1 MAKTLTTQSLDLS
14 AFSSKLAEQYTVEHI
29 ISTQSSELVLQIRSK
44 SDAEDYVLQI
54 YSFSYP
60 LLRQAKKMQ
69 SNHPALLL
77 LHENGLL
84 ILLSPSFIELLP
96 KEQPKRNTFLHSKY
110 LPYIAFLFCSCL
122 FLYSIHDALRKKNAN
137 TAIAKHSIISAFSDN
152 HKKHKTAT
160 GSALSNQTNTFLT
173 SSSSAITVSPPD
185 NSPPDNSPAA
195 GFPATVPSNFLDLQK
210 QGLTNVSLKRKLKQN
225 QDITILAASY
235 NQITSCK
242 EIAPLS
248 NVKELYLNTNK
259 ITSIQSLS
267 ACQNLSIL
275 VLSDNKLQDIGALQ
289 ALSDLTI
296 LDLSDNPKITK
307 IHCLSSLTKLQFLL
321 LQNTGCSR
329 KEISYLQKKLPL
341 CTIFY

>member
-1 MAKTLTTQSLDLS
+1 
-14 AFSSKLAEQYTVEHI
+14 
-29 ISTQSSELVLQIRSK
+29 
-44 SDAEDYVLQI
+44 
-54 YSFSYP
+54 
-60 LLRQAKKMQ
+60 MQ
-69 SNHPALLL
+69 SNHPDMLL

-84 ILLSPSFIELLP
+84 ILLSPSFIELLS

-110 LPYIAFLFCSCL
+110 LPYVAFLFCSCL

-137 TAIAKHSIISAFSDN
+137 TAIAKHSIISAFSGSQN
-152 HKKHKTAT
+152 KKKTAT
-160 GSALSNQTNTFLT
+160 GSALSNQTNVFLA
-173 SSSSAITVSPPD
+173 SSPSSIIVSLPD
-185 NSPPDNSPAA
+185 NSPTA

>member
-1 MAKTLTTQSLDLS
+1 MPCA
-14 AFSSKLAEQYTVEHI
+14 
-29 ISTQSSELVLQIRSK
+29 
-44 SDAEDYVLQI
+44 
-54 YSFSYP
+54 
-60 LLRQAKKMQ
+60 
-69 SNHPALLL
+69 
-77 LHENGLL
+77 
-84 ILLSPSFIELLP
+84 
-96 KEQPKRNTFLHSKY
+96 
-110 LPYIAFLFCSCL
+110 
-122 FLYSIHDALRKKNAN
+122 KKNAN
-137 TAIAKHSIISAFSDN
+137 TAIAKHSIISAFSGSQN
-152 HKKHKTAT
+152 KKKTAT
-160 GSALSNQTNTFLT
+160 GSALSNQTNASLA
-173 SSSSAITVSPPD
+173 SSPSSIIV
-185 NSPPDNSPAA
+185 SPPDNSPAA

-248 NVKELYLNTNK
+248 NVKELYLSTNK

>member
-44 SDAEDYVLQI
+44 SDAKDYILQI

-60 LLRQAKKMQ
+60 LLRQAKKMH
-69 SNHPALLL
+69 SNHPDMLL

-110 LPYIAFLFCSCL
+110 LPYVAFLFCSCL
-122 FLYSIHDALRKKNAN
+122 FLYSIHDAMRKKNAN
-137 TAIAKHSIISAFSDN
+137 TAIAKHSIISAFSGSQN
-152 HKKHKTAT
+152 KKKTAT
-160 GSALSNQTNTFLT
+160 GSALSNQTNASLV
-173 SSSSAITVSPPD
+173 SSPSSIIVSPPD
-185 NSPPDNSPAA
+185 NSP
-195 GFPATVPSNFLDLQK
+195 ATVSNNFLDLQK

-235 NQITSCK
+235 NQITSCN

>member
-1 MAKTLTTQSLDLS
+1 M
-14 AFSSKLAEQYTVEHI
+14 
-29 ISTQSSELVLQIRSK
+29 
-44 SDAEDYVLQI
+44 
-54 YSFSYP
+54 SFSIFYTWC
-60 LLRQAKKMQ
+60 LAQKKCKYC
-69 SNHPALLL
+69 NRKTFDH
-77 LHENGLL
+77 
-84 ILLSPSFIELLP
+84 FCFFR
-96 KEQPKRNTFLHSKY
+96 QPKQK
-110 LPYIAFLFCSCL
+110 
-122 FLYSIHDALRKKNAN
+122 
-137 TAIAKHSIISAFSDN
+137 
-152 HKKHKTAT
+152 KTAT
-160 GSALSNQTNTFLT
+160 GSALSNQTNVSLA
-173 SSSSAITVSPPD
+173 SSPSSIIVST
-185 NSPPDNSPAA
+185 PDNSPAA

-248 NVKELYLNTNK
+248 HVKELYLNTNK

>member
-69 SNHPALLL
+69 SNHPDMLL

-96 KEQPKRNTFLHSKY
+96 KEQPKRNAFLHSKY
-110 LPYIAFLFCSCL
+110 LPYVAFLFCSCL

-137 TAIAKHSIISAFSDN
+137 TAIAKHSIISAFSGSQN
-152 HKKHKTAT
+152 KKKTAT
-160 GSALSNQTNTFLT
+160 GSALSNQTNVFLA
-173 SSSSAITVSPPD
+173 SSPSSIIV
-185 NSPPDNSPAA
+185 SPPDNSPAA

-235 NQITSCK
+235 NQITS
-242 EIAPLS
+242 LS

>member
-1 MAKTLTTQSLDLS
+1 M
-14 AFSSKLAEQYTVEHI
+14 H
-29 ISTQSSELVLQIRSK
+29 
-44 SDAEDYVLQI
+44 
-54 YSFSYP
+54 
-60 LLRQAKKMQ
+60 
-69 SNHPALLL
+69 
-77 LHENGLL
+77 
-84 ILLSPSFIELLP
+84 
-96 KEQPKRNTFLHSKY
+96 
-110 LPYIAFLFCSCL
+110 FCICL

-137 TAIAKHSIISAFSDN
+137 TAIAKHSIISAFSGSQN
-152 HKKHKTAT
+152 KKKTAT
-160 GSALSNQTNTFLT
+160 GSALSNQTNVSLA
-173 SSSSAITVSPPD
+173 SSPSSIIVSTPD
-185 NSPPDNSPAA
+185 NSPAAGFPAA

-307 IHCLSSLTKLQFLL
+307 IHCLSSLTKLLIYRKNCHCVLSFISNLMICTLNSQKRSCRSLL
-321 LQNTGCSR
+321 SAMQNNSFVNLQHRRACLVVQNS
-329 KEISYLQKKLPL
+329 
-341 CTIFY
+341 

>member
-1 MAKTLTTQSLDLS
+1 
-14 AFSSKLAEQYTVEHI
+14 
-29 ISTQSSELVLQIRSK
+29 
-44 SDAEDYVLQI
+44 
-54 YSFSYP
+54 
-60 LLRQAKKMQ
+60 MQ
-69 SNHPALLL
+69 SNHPDMLL

-96 KEQPKRNTFLHSKY
+96 KEQPKRNAFLHSKY
-110 LPYIAFLFCSCL
+110 LPYVAFLFCSCL
-122 FLYSIHDALRKKNAN
+122 FLYSIHDVMRKKNAN
-137 TAIAKHSIISAFSDN
+137 TAIAKHSIISAFSGSQN
-152 HKKHKTAT
+152 KKKTAT
-160 GSALSNQTNTFLT
+160 GSALSNQTNVSLA
-173 SSSSAITVSPPD
+173 SSPSSIIV
-185 NSPPDNSPAA
+185 SPPDNSPAA
-195 GFPATVPSNFLDLQK
+195 GFPATVSNNFLDLQK

-248 NVKELYLNTNK
+248 NIKELYLSTNK

-307 IHCLSSLTKLQFLL
+307 IHFLSSLTKLQFLL

>member
-69 SNHPALLL
+69 SNHPDMLL

-96 KEQPKRNTFLHSKY
+96 KEQPKRNAFLHSKY
-110 LPYIAFLFCSCL
+110 LPYVAFLFCCL

-137 TAIAKHSIISAFSDN
+137 TAIAKHSIISAFSGSQN
-152 HKKHKTAT
+152 KKKTAT
-160 GSALSNQTNTFLT
+160 GSAFSNQTNVFLA
-173 SSSSAITVSPPD
+173 SSPSSIIV
-185 NSPPDNSPAA
+185 SPPDNSPAA

>member
-1 MAKTLTTQSLDLS
+1 M
-14 AFSSKLAEQYTVEHI
+14 
-29 ISTQSSELVLQIRSK
+29 
-44 SDAEDYVLQI
+44 
-54 YSFSYP
+54 
-60 LLRQAKKMQ
+60 
-69 SNHPALLL
+69 
-77 LHENGLL
+77 
-84 ILLSPSFIELLP
+84 
-96 KEQPKRNTFLHSKY
+96 
-110 LPYIAFLFCSCL
+110 
-122 FLYSIHDALRKKNAN
+122 RKKNAN
-137 TAIAKHSIISAFSDN
+137 TAIAKHSIISAFSGSQN
-152 HKKHKTAT
+152 KKKTAT
-160 GSALSNQTNTFLT
+160 GSALSNQTNVSLA
-173 SSSSAITVSPPD
+173 SSPSSIIV
-185 NSPPDNSPAA
+185 SPPDNSPAA

-248 NVKELYLNTNK
+248 HVKELYLNTNK

-275 VLSDNKLQDIGALQ
+275 VLSDNKLQDIDALQ

-321 LQNTGCSR
+321 LQNTGCNR

>member
-1 MAKTLTTQSLDLS
+1 MAS
-14 AFSSKLAEQYTVEHI
+14 
-29 ISTQSSELVLQIRSK
+29 
-44 SDAEDYVLQI
+44 
-54 YSFSYP
+54 
-60 LLRQAKKMQ
+60 
-69 SNHPALLL
+69 
-77 LHENGLL
+77 
-84 ILLSPSFIELLP
+84 SPS
-96 KEQPKRNTFLHSKY
+96 
-110 LPYIAFLFCSCL
+110 
-122 FLYSIHDALRKKNAN
+122 
-137 TAIAKHSIISAFSDN
+137 SII
-152 HKKHKTAT
+152 
-160 GSALSNQTNTFLT
+160 
-173 SSSSAITVSPPD
+173 VST
-185 NSPPDNSPAA
+185 PDNSPAA

>member
-1 MAKTLTTQSLDLS
+1 MAKALAIPTLDLS

-29 ISTQSSELVLQIRSK
+29 ISTQISELVLQVRSK
-44 SDAEDYVLQI
+44 SDAADYVMQM
-54 YSFSYP
+54 YSFSFS
-60 LLRQAKKMQ
+60 LLRQAKKLQ
-69 SNHPALLL
+69 SDHPTLLL

-84 ILLSPSFIELLP
+84 ILLYPSFIELLP

-122 FLYSIHDALRKKNAN
+122 FLYSIHNALRKKDAN
-137 TAIAKHSIISAFSDN
+137 TAVAKHSIISAFSDN
-152 HKKHKTAT
+152 QKKQKTAT
-160 GSALSNQTNTFLT
+160 GSALSNQTNTSLT

-185 NSPPDNSPAA
+185 SSPAA
-195 GFPATVPSNFLDLQK
+195 VPNSFLDLQK
-210 QGLTNVSLKRKLKQN
+210 QGLTNASLKRELEQN
-225 QDITILAASY
+225 QEITILAASY

-242 EIAPLS
+242 EIATLS
-248 NVKELYLNTNK
+248 NIKELYLNTNK
-259 ITSIQSLS
+259 VTSIQPLS
-267 ACQNLSIL
+267 VCKNLSVL
-275 VLSDNKLQDIGALQ
+275 VLADNNLQDITALQ

-307 IHCLSSLTKLQFLL
+307 IHCLSSLTKLQYLL
-321 LQNTGCSR
+321 LQNTGCNR

>member
-1 MAKTLTTQSLDLS
+1 M
-14 AFSSKLAEQYTVEHI
+14 H
-29 ISTQSSELVLQIRSK
+29 
-44 SDAEDYVLQI
+44 
-54 YSFSYP
+54 
-60 LLRQAKKMQ
+60 
-69 SNHPALLL
+69 SNHPDMLL

-96 KEQPKRNTFLHSKY
+96 KEKPKRNTFLHSKY
-110 LPYIAFLFCSCL
+110 LPYVAFLFCSCL

>member
-69 SNHPALLL
+69 SNHPDMLL

-96 KEQPKRNTFLHSKY
+96 KEQSKRNAFLHSKY
-110 LPYIAFLFCSCL
+110 LPYVAFLFCSCL

-137 TAIAKHSIISAFSDN
+137 TAIAKHSIISAFSGSQN
-152 HKKHKTAT
+152 KKKTAT
-160 GSALSNQTNTFLT
+160 GSALSNQTNVFLA
-173 SSSSAITVSPPD
+173 SSPSSIIV
-185 NSPPDNSPAA
+185 SPPDNSPAA